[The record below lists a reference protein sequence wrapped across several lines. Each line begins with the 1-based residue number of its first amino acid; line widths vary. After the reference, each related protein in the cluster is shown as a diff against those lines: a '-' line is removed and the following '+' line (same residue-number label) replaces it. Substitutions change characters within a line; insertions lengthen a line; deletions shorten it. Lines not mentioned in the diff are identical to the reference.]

1 MFLKSNSKKFFKE
14 VDGIYQFTL
23 DDNTAKKISNFYS
36 SNPFPNY
43 KENDDL
49 INIVQKGNRNLL
61 AKQFKKFVGFNK
73 KILEVGSGTG
83 QLSIYFSNANN
94 NNIFAMDATLESL
107 KIAKRFT
114 KKNNIKNIK
123 FINADIFDD
132 VLKEEYF
139 DFIWCNGVLHHTK
152 DPYAAFNIIVKSL
165 KKRGYILLGLYN
177 KFGRA
182 RTLIRKIFYK
192 IFGKGILNV
201 MDPTLRKLKIS
212 NEEQTAWIKDQY
224 EHPQES
230 LHTFD
235 EVISWF
241 KKNNIDF
248 VSSIPH
254 CDLKDFNYENI
265 FKEKKIGTY
274 IERII
279 NQINM
284 IFNKLGSDGGLFI
297 VIGRKKDV

>member
-1 MFLKSNSKKFFKE
+1 M
-14 VDGIYQFTL
+14 
-23 DDNTAKKISNFYS
+23 
-36 SNPFPNY
+36 
-43 KENDDL
+43 
-49 INIVQKGNRNLL
+49 
-61 AKQFKKFVGFNK
+61 
-73 KILEVGSGTG
+73 
-83 QLSIYFSNANN
+83 
-94 NNIFAMDATLESL
+94 
-107 KIAKRFT
+107 
-114 KKNNIKNIK
+114 
-123 FINADIFDD
+123 
-132 VLKEEYF
+132 
-139 DFIWCNGVLHHTK
+139 
-152 DPYAAFNIIVKSL
+152 
-165 KKRGYILLGLYN
+165 GLYN

-265 FKEKKIGTY
+265 FKEKKKGTY